1 MIDYLLIWKK
11 IHGQLSN
18 VEEKELQEWIASDS
32 KHADYYARTLAY
44 YKSGRDPR
52 LLLKDDA
59 LVNLKS
65 GITFKKERD
74 FKIWRYAA
82 VILLLIFSGTILW
95 LSIDNFSS
103 SQLPDEELLT
113 ELSKNTGSVQ
123 LFTSGGE
130 QINFDKD
137 SAFSI
142 DDEEAAVSALGNKI
156 EYESKGNTKGK
167 SAMNILV
174 IPRGE
179 SFNLELADGTKVWL
193 NSESVIKYPSKFA
206 DQIREVEFSGEAYFE
221 VAKDANRPFILHS
234 QSQELRVLGTSFNVT
249 SYKDEDRILT
259 TLIEGSV
266 AIQPASGE
274 QLILQPNEQSSLTK
288 ATGMIEKRTVE
299 VENFIAWKDGIM
311 HFDNMELHELLG
323 RLSRWYDIKVE
334 CENQAI
340 RTKKFTGE
348 IARYD
353 DVSEFL
359 KMLEASGIVE
369 FKLDKNVVTVK

>member
-1 MIDYLLIWKK
+1 M
-11 IHGQLSN
+11 
-18 VEEKELQEWIASDS
+18 
-32 KHADYYARTLAY
+32 
-44 YKSGRDPR
+44 
-52 LLLKDDA
+52 
-59 LVNLKS
+59 
-65 GITFKKERD
+65 
-74 FKIWRYAA
+74 
-82 VILLLIFSGTILW
+82 
-95 LSIDNFSS
+95 
-103 SQLPDEELLT
+103 
-113 ELSKNTGSVQ
+113 
-123 LFTSGGE
+123 
-130 QINFDKD
+130 
-137 SAFSI
+137 
-142 DDEEAAVSALGNKI
+142 
-156 EYESKGNTKGK
+156 
-167 SAMNILV
+167 
-174 IPRGE
+174 
-179 SFNLELADGTKVWL
+179 
-193 NSESVIKYPSKFA
+193 
-206 DQIREVEFSGEAYFE
+206 
-221 VAKDANRPFILHS
+221 
-234 QSQELRVLGTSFNVT
+234 
-249 SYKDEDRILT
+249 
-259 TLIEGSV
+259 IEGSV